1 MQNTPWMSRHE
12 IDLLNSYI
20 SIKGKNSNMLEYGS
34 GGSTLYFSQ
43 LVGTYTSVEHDSSWF
58 DKVSPQVSENTTV
71 LLRNKDTDEY
81 YNFLCKDKNYDYV
94 LIDGRNRVKTAEVML
109 DYISCNSYV
118 FLHDYFTRPQYHAVR
133 KWYKEIAGVF
143 DGQSVV
149 ILQKK

>member
-1 MQNTPWMSRHE
+1 MSKHE

-20 SIKGKNSNMLEYGS
+20 ATKGKSSDMLEYGC

-43 LVGTYTSVEHDSSWF
+43 FVNTYTSIEHDSEWF
-58 DKVSPQVSENTTV
+58 KKVYPHVSENTTL
-71 LLRNKDTDEY
+71 LLRDKNTDEY
-81 YNFLCKDKNYDYV
+81 YNFLCTGKNYDYI
-94 LIDGRNRVKTAEVML
+94 LIDGRNRVRTAEVML

-118 FLHDYFTRPQYHAVR
+118 FLHDYFNRPQYHAVR

-149 ILQKK
+149 VLQKK